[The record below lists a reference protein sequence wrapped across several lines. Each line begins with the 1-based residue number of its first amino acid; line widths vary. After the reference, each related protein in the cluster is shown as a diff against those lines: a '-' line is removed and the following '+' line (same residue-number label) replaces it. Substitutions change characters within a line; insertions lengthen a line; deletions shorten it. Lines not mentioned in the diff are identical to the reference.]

1 MFRKMRRFKQA
12 LDGARC
18 ADVLK
23 NGSRGILAVNGDDGY
38 PYTIPLNYVYDG
50 GRIYFHSAVEGHKAD
65 AIQRDGRASF
75 CVLEQLEL
83 SEDGWSYFF
92 DSVVAFG
99 RVSVVED
106 EAERIGK
113 LRLLGQK
120 YFPDVQMVESDIS
133 KNAHRALVLCLE
145 IEHLSG
151 KHVHER

>member
-1 MFRKMRRFKQA
+1 M
-12 LDGARC
+12 
-18 ADVLK
+18 
-23 NGSRGILAVNGDDGY
+23 
-38 PYTIPLNYVYDG
+38 
-50 GRIYFHSAVEGHKAD
+50 
-65 AIQRDGRASF
+65 
-75 CVLEQLEL
+75 LEQLEL

-99 RVSVVED
+99 RVRVVED

>member
-12 LDGARC
+12 LDEARC
-18 ADVLK
+18 TDVLK
-23 NGSRGILAVNGDDGY
+23 NGVRGILAVNGDDGY

-50 GRIYFHSAVEGHKAD
+50 GKIYFHSAVEGHKAD
-65 AIQRDGRASF
+65 AIRRDSRASF

-99 RVSVVED
+99 RVRVVED